1 MKKTTIAII
10 ICNLFLISCNQVTKK
25 TKTIT
30 EIGINQQLLDA
41 VDSKPYCR
49 SKDSFI
55 TIWFTNDTCSKII
68 IIKNRM
74 MIPISPEPPQ
84 PYKQILISEWDMF
97 IGYKKYKNR
106 TLVFLNSL
114 DNNTYSNF
122 LNKDS
127 LKFDETP
134 FKESNLY
141 GDFQDPIHD
150 KIIQKIFRIT
160 GKDSLIMLDKKDW
173 PFYLR

>member
-1 MKKTTIAII
+1 
-10 ICNLFLISCNQVTKK
+10 
-25 TKTIT
+25 
-30 EIGINQQLLDA
+30 
-41 VDSKPYCR
+41 
-49 SKDSFI
+49 
-55 TIWFTNDTCSKII
+55 
-68 IIKNRM
+68 M